1 MKNIFKLGFA
11 ACLTAAF
18 LFSGCKKDDNESD
31 DQQRLVLSAETI
43 RKDKVGNIVET
54 KKSEYKYDAR
64 GNCIESN
71 TETTDGNGFS
81 RQEKTLKKYDGQ
93 GNLIESETYEL
104 DLLTSKESYTYEGNV
119 ETRESTTYNRGAVLS
134 AHKQVITY
142 TDSNRE
148 KIKSSITTTNFDNTI
163 SVIRQENTYDKDGN
177 LTETSIFNENDELTQ
192 KTVYNSKND
201 ITQYYYVDGNID
213 ESRSFHLKY
222 TLVSGNKQTSQYDYF
237 DGSKKETVSAT
248 TYDSE
253 NRQTGSESYEN
264 GRLVSQMTDFVYNGN
279 VQSFTTYYYYDP
291 NSTEPTY
298 TIYTTYTYNK

>member
-1 MKNIFKLGFA
+1 MKKHLKLGFA

-18 LFSGCKKDDNESD
+18 LFGGCKKDDNESD
-31 DQQRLVLSAETI
+31 DQQKLILSAETI
-43 RKDKVGNIVET
+43 RKDKDGKIVGTT
-54 KKSEYKYDAR
+54 KTDNKYDSR

-134 AHKQVITY
+134 TIKAVTTY

-163 SVIRQENTYDKDGN
+163 SVTKQENTYGKDGN

-192 KTVYNSKND
+192 KTVYDSNND
-201 ITQYYYVDGNID
+201 ITQYFYVDGNID
-213 ESRSFHLKY
+213 ESRSFHLKF
-222 TLVSGNKQTSQYDYF
+222 TSVSSEKLISQYDYF
-237 DGSKKETVSAT
+237 DGSKKETVRVT
-248 TYDSE
+248 TLD
-253 NRQTGSESYEN
+253 NDGRQTGSETYEN
-264 GRLVSQMTDFVYNGN
+264 ERLVMKIVYDGN
-279 VQSFTTYYYYDP
+279 VESITTYYYYDP

>member
-1 MKNIFKLGFA
+1 MKKHLKLGFA

-104 DLLTSKESYTYEGNV
+104 DVLSSKENIIYEGNV
-119 ETRESTTYNRGAVLS
+119 ETRESTTYNRGSVLS
-134 AHKQVITY
+134 THKQVITY

-163 SVIRQENTYDKDGN
+163 SVTRQENTYDKDGN

-192 KTVYNSKND
+192 KTVCDSKND

-222 TLVSGNKQTSQYDYF
+222 TLVSGNKQTSQYEYF
-237 DGSKKETVSAT
+237 DGSKKETVSVT
-248 TYDSE
+248 TLD
-253 NRQTGSESYEN
+253 NDGRQTGSETYEN
-264 GRLVSQMTDFVYNGN
+264 ERLVMKIVYDGN
-279 VQSFTTYYYYDP
+279 VESITTYYYYDP